1 LCFQKGDPF
10 TCRARLRGIVA
21 CAVLQRTGKEIHTL
35 LFHMGVTLGFTFIS
49 QKVTPT
55 GFLAQSQ
62 AQSINKKIPRLVL
75 FLHEAAG
82 SQAQNMAHCAQKK
95 KEVHL

>member
-1 LCFQKGDPF
+1 M
-10 TCRARLRGIVA
+10 VA
-21 CAVLQRTGKEIHTL
+21 CAVLWSIGKDIYTF
-35 LFHMGVTLGFTFIS
+35 LFHTEVMLGFTFIS

-62 AQSINKKIPRLVL
+62 AQSINKEIPRLVL
-75 FLHEAAG
+75 FLHKAAG